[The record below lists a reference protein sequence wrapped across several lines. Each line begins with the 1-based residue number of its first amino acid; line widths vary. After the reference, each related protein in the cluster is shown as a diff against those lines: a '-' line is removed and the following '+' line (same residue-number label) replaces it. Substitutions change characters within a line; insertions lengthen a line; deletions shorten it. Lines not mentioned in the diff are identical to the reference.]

1 MDDRVRSGVMR
12 IAFVIPYFYPA
23 LQYGGQPKS
32 CYELARALVR
42 RGHLVTVL
50 TTDSAGKSRLQLEAG
65 PVSRRNVEGIDVCY
79 YRNLSNYFAF
89 RHRLFLPVALFRDI
103 RRQVVGCDILHI
115 HELRSTVTIAAYNA
129 ARTLRLPYVLSPH
142 GGLIHHGKQ
151 LAKQVFDSFY
161 GRSILEHACMLAVV
175 SPREKEDARAFNV
188 DASRV
193 RLLPNTVF
201 PEDYVRLP
209 PPGGFRDRWSIGTGR
224 LVLFLGRLHW
234 IKGADLLIQAF
245 TSLLKSH
252 SDVHLAIAGPDD
264 GQERKLRQMVAIDK
278 IQHRVTFT
286 GYLDHETKLQAL
298 MDSDVLAIP
307 SRNEIFAI
315 TALEALMCGVP
326 VLLSSVCGFAPMP
339 PAECGVRQFQAG
351 NVRELERQLN
361 RMVFEERIKPDIE
374 ITRNFVFR
382 EFSAAAVA
390 EKAESLYSEA
400 IKASGRR

>member
-234 IKGADLLIQAF
+234 IKG
-245 TSLLKSH
+245 
-252 SDVHLAIAGPDD
+252 PDD

-361 RMVFEERIKPDIE
+361 QMVFEERIKPDIE
-374 ITRNFVFR
+374 ITRDFIFR

-390 EKAESLYSEA
+390 EKAESLYGEA

>member
-1 MDDRVRSGVMR
+1 M
-12 IAFVIPYFYPA
+12 
-23 LQYGGQPKS
+23 
-32 CYELARALVR
+32 
-42 RGHLVTVL
+42 
-50 TTDSAGKSRLQLEAG
+50 
-65 PVSRRNVEGIDVCY
+65 
-79 YRNLSNYFAF
+79 
-89 RHRLFLPVALFRDI
+89 
-103 RRQVVGCDILHI
+103 
-115 HELRSTVTIAAYNA
+115 TIAAYNA

-326 VLLSSVCGFAPMP
+326 VLLL
-339 PAECGVRQFQAG
+339 
-351 NVRELERQLN
+351 RELERQLN

-374 ITRNFVFR
+374 ITRDFVFR
-382 EFSAAAVA
+382 EFTAAAVA

-400 IKASGRR
+400 IEASTKMNS